1 MKLLHLHWDKK
12 KDILGNLGLTKE
24 ELDNFFL
31 DSEQMVLN
39 FSNHFI
45 EQLREEMKKGKTHE
59 EAFRTLTPLAEEEF
73 ISEFYQVRG
82 FIDAIEERDGI
93 ITICDYK
100 TSKKAVIT
108 DAYKLQLAIYS
119 LLYHE
124 KHDKMPHKAGIFFLK
139 DTIKH
144 VDVNEDLLKLAK
156 FEIEQIH
163 ASTETDQIS
172 DYPKKE
178 SGLCKWHS
186 GQCDFYDVCMKR

>member
-1 MKLLHLHWDKK
+1 
-12 KDILGNLGLTKE
+12 
-24 ELDNFFL
+24 
-31 DSEQMVLN
+31 
-39 FSNHFI
+39 
-45 EQLREEMKKGKTHE
+45 
-59 EAFRTLTPLAEEEF
+59 
-73 ISEFYQVRG
+73 
-82 FIDAIEERDGI
+82 
-93 ITICDYK
+93 
-100 TSKKAVIT
+100 
-108 DAYKLQLAIYS
+108 LQLAIYS